1 MDLSS
6 APART
11 LSDPIGPVAG
21 SIELESPKR
30 SPSESVSGPVESV
43 LKIQAAALFEV
54 GSGRVRTRMD
64 PNESVAGPIG
74 SQEDRR
80 PAIK

>member
-1 MDLSS
+1 MDSSS

-11 LSDPIGPVAG
+11 LSDLIGPVAG

-43 LKIQAAALFEV
+43 LKVQAADSFEV
-54 GSGRVRTRMD
+54 RS
-64 PNESVAGPIG
+64 GPIRTQTG
-74 SQEDRR
+74 
-80 PAIK
+80 P

>member
-1 MDLSS
+1 MDSSS

-30 SPSESVSGPVESV
+30 SPSESVLGPVKSV
-43 LKIQAAALFEV
+43 LKVQAADPFEV
-54 GSGRVRTRMD
+54 CS
-64 PNESVAGPIG
+64 GPIRTQTG
-74 SQEDRR
+74 
-80 PAIK
+80 P

>member
-1 MDLSS
+1 MDSSS

-11 LSDPIGPVAG
+11 LSDPIGPVVG

-43 LKIQAAALFEV
+43 LKVQAADPFEV
-54 GSGRVRTRMD
+54 CSGSIRTRT
-64 PNESVAGPIG
+64 GP
-74 SQEDRR
+74 
-80 PAIK
+80 